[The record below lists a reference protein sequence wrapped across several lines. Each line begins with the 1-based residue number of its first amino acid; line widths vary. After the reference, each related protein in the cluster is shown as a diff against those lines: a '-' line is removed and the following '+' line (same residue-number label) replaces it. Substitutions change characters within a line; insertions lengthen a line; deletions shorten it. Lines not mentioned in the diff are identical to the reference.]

1 MTMIRGVLVLSSLLA
16 FVASAVDFGNSVE
29 IKAAHPEFFAPAHV
43 SVVTNGGEVYY
54 VYSGRARRMPNKAI
68 PPVFPQ
74 LQSIAQLRA
83 EDNLSKYLL
92 KNRPKRIVTLRGSRQ
107 IAKEVG
113 DDWVTYVFA
122 VPIANVTIQSLPA
135 PVVSVHSNHVERS
148 NPPGKS
154 QISERAGVDENSS
167 ENLLSLLD
175 QVEQNPNDGILKAK
189 LAQAYFDRSMYDE
202 AVEEARSAQAML
214 LSGIRTN
221 VPAAKA
227 LLMSSS
233 VLMKCG
239 EYRKARDGYR
249 AVQRLNQAEYRSEVL
264 QALSQIQLEIGME

>member
-1 MTMIRGVLVLSSLLA
+1 MIRGVLVLSSLLA